1 MDLPVKSLAAA
12 AVAAAALALL
22 PLPAPAGNGHA
33 SARMYRVVV
42 TEFPVHDINN
52 QGQGIG
58 NFVTPAGVT
67 HGFIETGGVR
77 TDLGTLGG
85 YSTAGAIND
94 RGEVAGLSLGL
105 DGRVHLFLYTGGSMR
120 DLAVLGEN
128 ASVTGLNNRGEITG
142 NHAPDGR
149 GNLPFL
155 YSNGRLR
162 ELPRTDPDYPA
173 YSRGINDRGQVVG
186 IAGAEQAV
194 VWTRGRVRLIGPRI
208 ARWSL
213 PEDINERGDIVGSAG
228 LPGAATPSDGKA
240 FLYSNVQTTD
250 LGTLGG
256 PYAFAVAINNLGQ
269 IVGGANI
276 RWLDT
281 RAFLYERGRLSNLND
296 RLLPGSGWQL
306 EAGVDINDRG
316 QILAWGFRDN
326 QYRIVRLDPVGRRQ
340 P

>member
-1 MDLPVKSLAAA
+1 M
-12 AVAAAALALL
+12 ALL
-22 PLPAPAGNGHA
+22 AVPSPAPAADGKGT
-33 SARMYRVVV
+33 ARMYRVVV

-58 NFVTPAGVT
+58 NFVTSTGVT
-67 HGFIETGGVR
+67 HGFIESGGVR

-94 RGEVAGLSLGL
+94 RAEVAGLSLGL
-105 DGRVHLFLYTGGSMR
+105 DGRDHLFLWARGTMR
-120 DLAVLGEN
+120 DLAVLGDSAN
-128 ASVTGLNNRGEITG
+128 VTGLNNRGEITG
-142 NHAPDGR
+142 NHTPPGR
-149 GNLPFL
+149 GNVPFL
-155 YSNGRLR
+155 FSHGRLR
-162 ELPRTDPDYPA
+162 ELPAADPGYPA

-194 VWTRGRVRLIGPRI
+194 VWMRGRVRLIGPRI
-208 ARWSL
+208 APWSL

-228 LPGAATPSDGKA
+228 LPGAASPSDGKA
-240 FLYSNVQTTD
+240 FLYSNGQTTD

-256 PYAFAVAINNLGQ
+256 PFAFAVAINKLGQ
-269 IVGGANI
+269 VVGGANI
-276 RWLDT
+276 RWLET
-281 RAFLYERGRLSNLND
+281 RAFLYERGRLFNLND

-326 QYRIVRLDPVGRRQ
+326 QYRIVRLDPVRWN
-340 P
+340 PP